1 MVRHWKPAIAM
12 KYALKLIFLKCTFE
26 LMINT
31 APTAS
36 NNVYDREKL
45 FWYDKIN
52 FSNLACHCGAVVKEL
67 LALADKPRS
76 TPGDAVFCFFLPF
89 FFFPVWSL
97 FLTLFFLLAF
107 ISLFLL
113 LTLPVMNLDQWYF
126 KLKSGVLFWERDFKS
141 SLSAYWPSLR
151 LDKNHKPCQ
160 DMSLLWNSWIL
171 THSTPQTVLIY
182 THHPPVTH
190 WRKLNLPFVHRL
202 NHQYYYPKISTG
214 FAPKK

>member
-1 MVRHWKPAIAM
+1 MAEKNCSDMA
-12 KYALKLIFLKCTFE
+12 KLIFLIMCVTVVQWSRSC
-26 LMINT
+26 LHLQINRVRLPAT
-31 APTAS
+31 
-36 NNVYDREKL
+36 L
-45 FWYDKIN
+45 FSVSLY
-52 FSNLACHCGAVVKEL
+52 
-67 LALADKPRS
+67 R
-76 TPGDAVFCFFLPF
+76 

-126 KLKSGVLFWERDFKS
+126 KLKSGVLFWKRDFKS
-141 SLSAYWPSLR
+141 SLSPYWPSLR

-202 NHQYYYPKISTG
+202 DHQHYHPKTSTG
-214 FAPKK
+214 SATKK